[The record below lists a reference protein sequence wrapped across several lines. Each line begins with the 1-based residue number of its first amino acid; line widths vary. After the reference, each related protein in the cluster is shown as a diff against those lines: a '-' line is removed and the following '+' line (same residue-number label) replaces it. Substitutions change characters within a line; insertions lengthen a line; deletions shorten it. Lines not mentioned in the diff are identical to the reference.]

1 MKKTYINR
9 IKDLFT
15 EYGRDDFSFL
25 FGRGFTINHD
35 CGKYDVLDV
44 IDDGDNIIV
53 SCVGYSGFSLKE
65 FSIED
70 LSTNTIKKILKKIEE
85 SVEEE

>member
-1 MKKTYINR
+1 MKKTYISR

-15 EYGRDDFSFL
+15 EYGRDVFSFL

-35 CGKYDVLDV
+35 YGKYDVLD
-44 IDDGDNIIV
+44 IINDGDAIV
-53 SCVGYSGFSLKE
+53 VTCVGYSGFSLKE
-65 FSIED
+65 FNIED